1 MERSPEPIGDAG
13 TARSRSYQDIIGYV
27 CSDGE
32 SIVSVSCGGGGY
44 GVPEE
49 RDPELVAHN
58 LSEGWI
64 TRERAERVYRVAF
77 TLDGAVDR
85 AKTEKLRSI

>member
-1 MERSPEPIGDAG
+1 MRLF
-13 TARSRSYQDIIGYV
+13 
-27 CSDGE
+27 DGE
-32 SIVSVSCGGGGY
+32 SIMSVSCGGGGY

-77 TLDGAVDR
+77 TPDGTVDP
-85 AKTEKLRSI
+85 AKTEKLRAI